1 VIRTTHIQ
9 LGAMPVLFG
18 AIMIAGIQPVA
29 AEPRTNVA
37 ATSPAPSAP
46 SSLLLYF
53 DSGSATVRPKDTAL
67 LDQASRLYREG
78 KPIVMIV
85 SGTADS
91 TGSAAANLHLSQR
104 RANNV
109 LQGLV
114 SRGIPIERFQVVAK
128 GETDPAVPTSQGV
141 SEERNRCVEITWR

>member
-1 VIRTTHIQ
+1 MEPTMFRATYI
-9 LGAMPVLFG
+9 LFG
-18 AIMIAGIQPVA
+18 AILVAGIQPVA
-29 AEPRTNVA
+29 AEPRANVA
-37 ATSPAPSAP
+37 ATSAAPSAP

-53 DSGSATVRPKDTAL
+53 DPGSAKVRPKDTAL
-67 LDQASRLYREG
+67 LDQASRLYRDG
-78 KPIVMIV
+78 KPIVMVV
-85 SGTADS
+85 SGSADS
-91 TGSAAANLHLSQR
+91 TGSAANNLQLSQR

-128 GETDPAVPTSQGV
+128 GETDPAVPAQHGV

>member
-1 VIRTTHIQ
+1 MIRTTLI
-9 LGAMPVLFG
+9 LFGAIPVLFG
-18 AIMIAGIQPVA
+18 AMLIAGIQPAA

-37 ATSPAPSAP
+37 ATYAAPSAP
-46 SSLLLYF
+46 SSLLFYF
-53 DSGSATVRPKDTAL
+53 DRGSATVRPKDVAL

-85 SGTADS
+85 SGSSDL
-91 TGSAAANLHLSQR
+91 TGFPATNLCLSQR
-104 RANNV
+104 RASNM

-114 SRGIPIERFQVVAK
+114 ARGIPIERFQFVAK
-128 GETDPAVPTSQGV
+128 RETDPAVPTSQGV